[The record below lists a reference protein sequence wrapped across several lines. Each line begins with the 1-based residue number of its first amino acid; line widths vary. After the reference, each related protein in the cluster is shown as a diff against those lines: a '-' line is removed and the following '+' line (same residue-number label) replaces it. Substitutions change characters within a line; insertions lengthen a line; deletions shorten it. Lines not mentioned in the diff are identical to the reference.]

1 MKKLPC
7 HDKIEY
13 EIQFSIQTFGPLT
26 AQSLMKRCYQVA
38 EEKGCAFDVEYF
50 NFICADMQKHRLIR
64 SSKSGEGI
72 SFGGEIQKR
81 GMLQD
86 AFGVLMKFARDISF
100 DKILNGAVPA
110 LITFL
115 ETKTSIICDSSY

>member
-1 MKKLPC
+1 
-7 HDKIEY
+7 
-13 EIQFSIQTFGPLT
+13 
-26 AQSLMKRCYQVA
+26 
-38 EEKGCAFDVEYF
+38 
-50 NFICADMQKHRLIR
+50 MQKHRLIR

-86 AFGVLMKFARDISF
+86 AFWVLMKFARDISF

>member
-1 MKKLPC
+1 
-7 HDKIEY
+7 
-13 EIQFSIQTFGPLT
+13 
-26 AQSLMKRCYQVA
+26 
-38 EEKGCAFDVEYF
+38 
-50 NFICADMQKHRLIR
+50 MQKHCLIR

-86 AFGVLMKFARDISF
+86 AFWVLMKFARDISF